1 MECQY
6 DGWVVGAGISGILT
20 AADLLK
26 QNSSLK

>member
-6 DGWVVGAGISGILT
+6 DVVVVGAGISGILT

-26 QNSSLK
+26 QFIFK